1 MKTSITIIILV
12 AATLKAGSQEVN
24 KIIFD
29 EKAEQDILYGR
40 CTQAA
45 FTDPMFD
52 SWYSFEYNGY
62 APKSAVI
69 SQLNTLINGV
79 AIKVILGTWRGDSHR
94 EVPRFLKIISLLET
108 NERMIIE
115 LICVNRSKTAVEA
128 GVPEGYV
135 EFVPT
140 FIVSR
145 NNVELG
151 RIVETPIATLEED
164 LLNLLK

>member
-1 MKTSITIIILV
+1 MKTSIAIIFLV
-12 AATLKAGSQEVN
+12 AAMLKTGAQEVN

-45 FTDPMFD
+45 FSDPMFD
-52 SWYSFEYNGY
+52 SWYSFEYSGY
-62 APKSAVI
+62 TPKSETL

-79 AIKVILGTWRGDSHR
+79 AIKVVLGTWCSDSQR
-94 EVPRFLKIISLLET
+94 EVPRFLKILSLLET
-108 NERMIIE
+108 NERMTLE
-115 LICVNRSKTAVEA
+115 LICVNRSKTAIDA
-128 GVPEGYV
+128 GVPEGYI

-145 NNVELG
+145 NNIELG
-151 RIVETPIATLEED
+151 RIVEAPTASLEED